1 MASWQPN
8 SMQQAANDNCRTAGH
23 CTQLRQL
30 ANQLRPSLY
39 ECQETKTL
47 DIFSIGDGFLHTALL
62 LQLTRL
68 LLSTAIVEI
77 HVFHILD
84 V

>member
-1 MASWQPN
+1 
-8 SMQQAANDNCRTAGH
+8 
-23 CTQLRQL
+23 
-30 ANQLRPSLY
+30 LY